1 LGKLKF
7 TELGDSDSPVV
18 LGSDNVLLA
27 YAEGDMLERSMQFQK
42 AQSKFTEASS
52 LMTIC
57 RDLDNVQP
65 AKVNRIIPDV
75 PNHWQTSD
83 FIN

>member
-1 LGKLKF
+1 
-7 TELGDSDSPVV
+7 
-18 LGSDNVLLA
+18 
-27 YAEGDMLERSMQFQK
+27 MLERAMQYQK
-42 AQSKFTEASS
+42 AQAKFTEATT
-52 LMTIC
+52 LMQIC

-75 PNHWQTSD
+75 PNHWQTQD